1 MTLSRVLTLSLLAV
15 AACGN
20 PTDVIDPPVPPIVNP
35 PETAKKATVNIVH
48 ASPDAPAVDVYLNG
62 KVAVSALGFRKGTG
76 NVTVDAG
83 DYKVELRPAGAAATT
98 AAVYSVNL
106 SLAKDSRTLVVA
118 QGRLSDAADSPTAF
132 RLTPLPFGTKDAGA
146 VQLRLIHSSP
156 SAPVVDLAA
165 GSSNLVNDVKFGEA
179 SPFAKLQS
187 DVAPATELGVR
198 PGDAAVDLAF
208 VVTPNATLPK
218 GTTLSAIA
226 FGEITPLVADDRFFA
241 VSAVNEDS
249 GQLVDLTVRLNDK
262 GPKAS
267 FYVLHASPD
276 APGVDVVTKTGD
288 KLVTDLRFRNV
299 STKLQVSA
307 GVYPVEVRVAGQPT
321 VVLSTNVKLLPA
333 LSWGLVATG
342 LAAGTAP
349 ADRKLVLA
357 ALASPPKGQSGTKLR
372 VVHTSPDAPAVDIAS
387 GTSKLVSNL
396 KYLQATSYLDFATG
410 IPAGTLKVRAAGQPK
425 DLYDIVI
432 DNTVGPA
439 TLGQNVSVFA
449 TGQVATTPAT
459 FQAIAVVET
468 ADRPAVV
475 ALPTTPSK

>member
-20 PTDVIDPPVPPIVNP
+20 PAEVIDTPEPPIVNP
-35 PETAKKATVNIVH
+35 PVTAKKATINVVH

-62 KVAVSALGFRKGTG
+62 KVAVPGLSFRKGTG
-76 NVTVDAG
+76 NVVLDAG

-98 AAVYSVNL
+98 AAVYSVDL

-118 QGRLSDAADSPTAF
+118 QGRLGDAAGSPTAF

-146 VQLRLIHSSP
+146 VQLRLIHSAP
-156 SAPVVDLAA
+156 SAPMVDLAVGA
-165 GSSNLVNDVKFGEA
+165 SNIINDVKFGEA
-179 SPFAKLQS
+179 SSFAKLQS
-187 DVAPATELGVR
+187 DVAAGTELGVR

-218 GTTLSAIA
+218 GTILSAIA
-226 FGEITPLVADDRFFA
+226 FGEILPLIADDRFLS

-249 GQLVDLTVRLNDK
+249 GQLVDLTVRINDK

-288 KLVTDLRFRNV
+288 KLVSDLRFRNV
-299 STKLQVSA
+299 SSKLQVPG

-342 LAAGTAP
+342 LAGGGAAL
-349 ADRKLVLA
+349 DRKLVLA
-357 ALASPPKGQSGTKLR
+357 ALASPPKGASGTKLR

-387 GTSKLVSNL
+387 GNTTLVSNL
-396 KYLQATSYLDFATG
+396 KYLQATSFLDFASG

-432 DNTVGPA
+432 DNTIGSA

-449 TGQVATTPAT
+449 TGQVSATPPT
-459 FQAIAVVET
+459 FQAIAVVES
-468 ADRPAVV
+468 ADRPTVV